1 MSLALE
7 RNARVLSRKR
17 SIERT
22 SGKRSNLNIAVAEA
36 LGEEIVAGALPV
48 GTLIPNE
55 ADLCIRFGV
64 SRTVVREAVKL
75 LTAKGL
81 LRSNSGIGTWVL
93 PPSEWNFLD
102 PAVFSWVKA
111 SGKVENLIQNLF
123 AFRNAV
129 EPAAAAEAARRATDE
144 QVLAIKSALDVMRSD
159 DTDFP
164 TWVEADVKFHTA
176 IYVASNNVFMASL
189 ASLFREYFQMSF
201 RVSSSND
208 HYQHCLQE
216 HVDVYQAIA
225 DRDPE
230 AASRALQILLTHAHE
245 DVRVVVSR

>member
-1 MSLALE
+1 M
-7 RNARVLSRKR
+7 
-17 SIERT
+17 
-22 SGKRSNLNIAVAEA
+22 
-36 LGEEIVAGALPV
+36 
-48 GTLIPNE
+48 
-55 ADLCIRFGV
+55 
-64 SRTVVREAVKL
+64 REAVKL

-81 LRSNSGIGTWVL
+81 LRSNAGIGTWVL

-102 PAVFSWVKA
+102 PVVFSWVKA
-111 SGKVENLIQNLF
+111 GGNVENLIQNLF

-176 IYVASNNVFMASL
+176 IYIASNNVFMASL

-225 DRDPE
+225 DRDPD

-245 DVRVVVSR
+245 DVRMVVSR